1 MKKLILTILCLG
13 LLSASAYK
21 KEEKVEMDSSEL
33 IEQMVQEEAE
43 VNDMEQP
50 SELTSLA
57 LSENSHD
64 FGDVKK
70 GESVE
75 HTYEV
80 TNIGNNPLVISK
92 VVPGCGC
99 TAPAYTQEPILP
111 GKKGQIIL
119 KFNSSNFE
127 GAQQKQAQI
136 FANVERSPIM
146 ISFTANVIK
155 P

>member
-1 MKKLILTILCLG
+1 
-13 LLSASAYK
+13 
-21 KEEKVEMDSSEL
+21 MDSSEL

-75 HTYEV
+75 HT
-80 TNIGNNPLVISK
+80 K

-111 GKKGQIIL
+111 GKKGQITL

>member
-13 LLSASAYK
+13 LLSASACK

-80 TNIGNNPLVISK
+80 TNIGNNPAKIGRAS
-92 VVPGCGC
+92 CR
-99 TAPAYTQEPILP
+99 
-111 GKKGQIIL
+111 
-119 KFNSSNFE
+119 
-127 GAQQKQAQI
+127 
-136 FANVERSPIM
+136 ER
-146 ISFTANVIK
+146 V
-155 P
+155 